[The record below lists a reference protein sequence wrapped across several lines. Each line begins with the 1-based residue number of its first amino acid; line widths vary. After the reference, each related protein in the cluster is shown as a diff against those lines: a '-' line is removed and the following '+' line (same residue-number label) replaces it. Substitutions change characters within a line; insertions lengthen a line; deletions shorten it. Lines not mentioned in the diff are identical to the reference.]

1 MPAAMC
7 LCLALFFFTS
17 HRSRVR
23 DWIAGGF
30 FMGAAFGISF
40 GAGAAILALAAG
52 LGFSA
57 GRTLLDKG
65 VAAPRKI
72 WRCAV
77 APVMGAIAALLP
89 LIPIE
94 LSARSA
100 GGDYLNFLL
109 HHTML
114 VLDAWP
120 GPYGLWL
127 RELFELD
134 PLIEVLIF
142 VALAYA
148 FRAATPDRRQ
158 KWLPAAGCVAIAVLL
173 FFSLE
178 HAAARV
184 FVSLGLF
191 ALIAPAVYFSRILE
205 RNDLAAAAEADPPV
219 KTSPAESPFDGR
231 SLAVTILFLVVILT
245 SWRNLSNM
253 ARLVFPAWPL
263 FLLGVIGLLLRV
275 LADYYAALVRGT
287 VALGA
292 ILFLIGAGAT
302 YHAKSA
308 HSRARAYAAQHPY
321 MQELIYENFWDADS
335 AARSYGGLST
345 RARYDVVVFGPPAT
359 LYPASVY
366 EEDPYKI
373 LLFRNY
379 LAAFNVGRILT
390 GEGIIWASIFYEEGR
405 AGPGRAPPP
414 GTPDAPGDAQGLDA
428 DGRPFTPRVHS
439 YRGLELRFPARN
451 SAGPA
456 EMSLTIALPAEPGK
470 DGMLGF
476 EFMAFTPYVPAG
488 SRIVLTAFQ
497 GERQLGSSQIPIA
510 GSEGRQAD
518 ASLVLYEIPRQ
529 KSDPFRLVRWPL
541 RPDAKLET
549 IRIVARLEMQP
560 GQFSPQVSCYIRRP
574 YIDRP

>member
-1 MPAAMC
+1 
-7 LCLALFFFTS
+7 
-17 HRSRVR
+17 
-23 DWIAGGF
+23 
-30 FMGAAFGISF
+30 
-40 GAGAAILALAAG
+40 
-52 LGFSA
+52 
-57 GRTLLDKG
+57 
-65 VAAPRKI
+65 
-72 WRCAV
+72 
-77 APVMGAIAALLP
+77 
-89 LIPIE
+89 
-94 LSARSA
+94 
-100 GGDYLNFLL
+100 
-109 HHTML
+109 ML

-134 PLIEVLIF
+134 PLIQLLIF

-158 KWLPAAGCVAIAVLL
+158 KWLPAAGCVAMAALL

-178 HAAARV
+178 HAALRV

-191 ALIAPAVYFSRILE
+191 AVIALAVYFSRILE
-205 RNDLAAAAEADPPV
+205 GNDLAAAAEADPLE
-219 KTSPAESPFDGR
+219 KTFPAEAPFDGR
-231 SLAVTILFLVVILT
+231 SLAVTVLFLVVILT

-275 LADYYAALVRGT
+275 LGDRYTALVRAT

-292 ILFLIGAGAT
+292 IFFLIGVGAT

-321 MQELIYENFWDADS
+321 MRELIYENFWDADS

-359 LYPASVY
+359 LYPASAY

-373 LLFRNY
+373 LLFRNS
-379 LAAFNVGRILT
+379 LQAVNVGRILT
-390 GEGIIWASIFYEEGR
+390 GEEIIWAAIFYEESR
-405 AGPGRAPPP
+405 VGPGRAPPP
-414 GTPDAPGDAQGLDA
+414 GTPEAPGDAQGLDV
-428 DGRPFTPRVHS
+428 DGKPFTPRVHP
-439 YRGLELRFPARN
+439 YRGLEMRFPARHP
-451 SAGPA
+451 GPA
-456 EMSLTIALPAEPGK
+456 EMFVTMALPAEPGK
-470 DGMLGF
+470 DGVLGF
-476 EFMAFTPYVPAG
+476 EFMAFTPYVTAG

-518 ASLVLYEIPRQ
+518 ASLALYEIPRQ
-529 KSDPFRLVRWPL
+529 KSDFFHLVRWPL
-541 RPDAKLET
+541 RPEAKLET

-560 GQFSPQVSCYIRRP
+560 GQFSPQVYCYIRRP